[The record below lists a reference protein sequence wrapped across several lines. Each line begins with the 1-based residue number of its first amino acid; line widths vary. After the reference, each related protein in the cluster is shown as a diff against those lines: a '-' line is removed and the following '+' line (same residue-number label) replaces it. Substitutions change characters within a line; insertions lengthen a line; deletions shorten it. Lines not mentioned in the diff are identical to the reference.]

1 MVSHSLSQD
10 RWTALWRDLGS
21 TPPTGSFAE
30 LVSRYREPHR
40 HYHNAEHILAA
51 LKHFDAFKAL
61 AMRPALVEYA
71 LWLHDVV
78 YDSRAG
84 DNEAKSADLAEQF
97 LVAAGLPELANETRR
112 LIMATTHT
120 APSGADD
127 AGLVVD
133 IDLSVLALPPADYAA
148 YTRAVRREYE
158 WVPEDQ
164 FRAGRCKV
172 LGTLLSM
179 LSLYSHPTLIAA
191 WEFRA
196 RANIQEELKRLM

>member
-1 MVSHSLSQD
+1 MVTHALSPD
-10 RWTALWRDLGS
+10 RWIALWQDLGS
-21 TPPTGSFAE
+21 TPPAGSFEE
-30 LVSRYREPHR
+30 LVRHYGERHR
-40 HYHNAEHILAA
+40 HYHNASHILSA

-61 AMRPALVEYA
+61 AGRPALVEYA

-97 LVAAGLPELANETRR
+97 LLAAGLPQLADETRR
-112 LIMATTHT
+112 LIMATAHT

-127 AGLVVD
+127 SGLVVD
-133 IDLSVLALPPADYAA
+133 IDLSVLALPPAAYAA

-164 FRAGRCKV
+164 FRAGRRKV

-179 LSLYSHPTLIAA
+179 PSLYSHPTIIAA
-191 WEFRA
+191 WEVRA
-196 RANIQEELKRLM
+196 RANILEELKRLV